1 MDYSMLEM
9 MCEEYLNNSMDFVK
23 YTKTEAE
30 KKFGEKYIKPEIKK
44 NPHSG
49 MEMEEM
55 FSSALADSAAQ
66 NFINGFK
73 TCMYLIAECFEKRS
87 LKTDSGDIEA

>member
-1 MDYSMLEM
+1 MLITKKAAFLLKGGIFMDYSMLEM

-44 NPHSG
+44 IHIR
-49 MEMEEM
+49 EWKWRKC
-55 FSSALADSAAQ
+55 LAVH
-66 NFINGFK
+66 
-73 TCMYLIAECFEKRS
+73 
-87 LKTDSGDIEA
+87 